1 MSNEAMQADTL
12 VISGGGAD
20 GIAFI
25 GAMDAL
31 EQSARVS
38 MSKLRN
44 IVGCSVGAIMAVLI
58 AVGMRSS
65 DMMTWVMDGVSKGLT
80 KLDRVGIFHITTTL
94 GIDDGTRIVEHIR
107 SALLQRLD
115 GNGNPSFREFVKAT
129 GINLT
134 IVVTNVY
141 TAKRELLSV
150 DTEPDMPVLTA
161 VRMSFAVP
169 VIFTPVQWRNG
180 LYVDGALIDCCPTAH
195 IETSGDATHAVV
207 LNIHVPYN
215 NVPDKTSTPQS
226 TSLLEYGALLCRL
239 VTMRQQ
245 VVPCATSRGGQAR
258 PTILCTINI
267 PSRVSELAP
276 FNLRTMN
283 LDVTSE
289 SIEAMV
295 AHGRA
300 CAQAVLH

>member
-1 MSNEAMQADTL
+1 MSNEMRPDTL

-25 GAMDAL
+25 GALDVL
-31 EQSARVS
+31 EQSAKMN

-65 DMMTWVMDGVSKGLT
+65 DMMSWVTDGVAKGLT
-80 KLDRVGIFHITTTL
+80 QLDRAGIFHITTTL
-94 GIDDGTRIVEHIR
+94 GIDDGSRIVEHIR
-107 SALLQRLD
+107 SAVLQRLD

-134 IVVTNVY
+134 IVVTNVH
-141 TAKRELLSV
+141 TAKRELLNV

-207 LNIHVPYN
+207 LNIHVPADD
-215 NVPDKTSTPQS
+215 VPDPNTTH
-226 TSLLEYGALLCRL
+226 SLLEYGMLLCRL

-245 VVPCATSRGGQAR
+245 VIPCSTSRGGQAR
-258 PTILCTINI
+258 PTIICTINI

-276 FNLRTMN
+276 FNLRTMT
-283 LDVTSE
+283 LDVTSD

-300 CAQAVLH
+300 CAHAVLH